1 MPAERLGRWL
11 ARQGIA
17 SRRGADELLR
27 QGRVRVN
34 RVTAS
39 PSGQLIEPDRDL
51 IEVDGRPV
59 ASEQR
64 PRRYLVL
71 NKPVGV
77 VSTVRDPEGRPT
89 VFDCLPAPRGGRWI
103 VVGRLDVNTAGLLLF
118 TTDGAIAHGLMH
130 PSRQIEREYLVRV
143 RGRPSAAALHMLRAG
158 LMLEDG
164 PAAFDRIVEQP
175 QAAAQRDARNGA
187 YRVVLHEGRNREVRR
202 LWEAAGH
209 EVSRLLRVRYGPI
222 ALPHDLR
229 PGGWRY
235 LDAAALAALRAA
247 AAPPAG
253 A

>member
-27 QGRVRVN
+27 QGRVMVN

-89 VFDCLPAPRGGRWI
+89 VLDLVPDGAGLFP
-103 VVGRLDVNTAGLLLF
+103 VGRLDRDSRGLLFL
-118 TTDGAIAHGLMH
+118 TDDGELSQRLTHPRYGA
-130 PSRQIEREYLVRV
+130 SKTYRV
-143 RGRPSAAALHMLRAG
+143 RLGQPISRRQLQELREG
-158 LMLEDG
+158 PVLEDG
-164 PAAFDRIVEQP
+164 PTHPTAVRPE
-175 QAAAQRDARNGA
+175 ARGE
-187 YRVVLHEGRNREVRR
+187 VLFVTLREGRNRELRRILEQVGSTVLDLERVEFAGIRLGTLPPGAVRELSRAEVTR
-202 LWEAAGH
+202 LRREAGL
-209 EVSRLLRVRYGPI
+209 V
-222 ALPHDLR
+222 
-229 PGGWRY
+229 
-235 LDAAALAALRAA
+235 
-247 AAPPAG
+247 
-253 A
+253 

>member
-89 VFDCLPAPRGGRWI
+89 VLDLVPDGAGLFP
-103 VVGRLDVNTAGLLLF
+103 VGRLDRDSRGLLFL
-118 TTDGAIAHGLMH
+118 TDDGELSQRLTHPRYGA
-130 PSRQIEREYLVRV
+130 SKTYRV
-143 RGRPSAAALHMLRAG
+143 RLGQPISHRQLQELREG
-158 LMLEDG
+158 PVLEDG
-164 PAAFDRIVEQP
+164 PTHPTAVRPE
-175 QAAAQRDARNGA
+175 ARGE
-187 YRVVLHEGRNREVRR
+187 VLFVTLREGRNRELRRILEQVGSTVLDLERVEFAGIRLGTLPPGAVRELSRAEVTR
-202 LWEAAGH
+202 LRREAG
-209 EVSRLLRVRYGPI
+209 
-222 ALPHDLR
+222 
-229 PGGWRY
+229 
-235 LDAAALAALRAA
+235 LA
-247 AAPPAG
+247 
-253 A
+253 